1 MLLKLPMTIYKAI
14 IADDEEHLR
23 SYLKS
28 RLTDVWPELEIC
40 GEACN
45 GYEAIGL
52 IEAHHPQIA
61 FLDIKMP
68 GLSGMEVAH
77 KINHQC
83 KIVFITAYDQYAVEA
98 FEKEAIDYILKPIT
112 NERLAVCINRLKKEI
127 DIPSDNNKVLAALE
141 QISGSLPTDKA
152 QGHLDW
158 IRAQKGEDIRI
169 IPIDDVSYFK
179 SEDKYTVVYTRK
191 EELLIKK
198 PIKQLVKELSPTKF
212 WRVNRGTIINVS
224 CIDRVNRSLTGR
236 YIVKL
241 KAPAEII
248 TVSKSYTYRFKQM

>member
-1 MLLKLPMTIYKAI
+1 MTIYKAI

-23 SYLKS
+23 SFLKA
-28 RLTDVWPELEIC
+28 RLSEVWPELEIC

-52 IEAHHPQIA
+52 IETHHPQIA

-77 KINHQC
+77 KVNPQC

-112 NERLAVCINRLKKEI
+112 NERLTTCIKRLKKEI
-127 DIPSDNNKVLAALE
+127 NLPSDNSKILEALE
-141 QISGSLPTDKA
+141 QISFSMPGNKTQD
-152 QGHLDW
+152 HLSW

-169 IPIDDVSYFK
+169 IPIDEVSYFK
-179 SEDKYTVVYTRK
+179 AGDKYTIVYTRK

-212 WRVNRGTIINVS
+212 WQVSRGTIINAS

-241 KAPAEII
+241 KTPAEII
-248 TVSKSYTYRFKQM
+248 TVSRSYNYRFKQM